1 MHLIQDRIIMFSF
14 CAKLRLKTAGP
25 CFGDHIIPYHK
36 AKMLY
41 LSNLEKNFFRI
52 AGALKLH
59 FFGFSVLTIKKISYC
74 GGCVIKGIA
83 IQHSKIIMFQTQE
96 MFTKVNLTFCNQ
108 HVLFCRDHKSQL
120 MPHYPV
126 VIAATA
132 VEI

>member
-14 CAKLRLKTAGP
+14 FDKIRLRKDGGKKLRLKTAGP

-59 FFGFSVLTIKKISYC
+59 FFGFSVLTNI
-74 GGCVIKGIA
+74 
-83 IQHSKIIMFQTQE
+83 
-96 MFTKVNLTFCNQ
+96 
-108 HVLFCRDHKSQL
+108 
-120 MPHYPV
+120 
-126 VIAATA
+126 
-132 VEI
+132 